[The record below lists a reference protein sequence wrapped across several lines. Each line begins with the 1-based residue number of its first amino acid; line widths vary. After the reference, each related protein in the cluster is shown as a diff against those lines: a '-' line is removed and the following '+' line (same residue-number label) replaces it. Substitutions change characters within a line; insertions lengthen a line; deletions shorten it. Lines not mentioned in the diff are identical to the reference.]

1 MSAPGWALLRSEL
14 ATRKRPLAMMALW
27 TLAEALPAALSG
39 RLVAQALDDG
49 FLAGRPALGVGWL
62 LALGAVSVVGA
73 FGQRQVYPHVAD
85 VVEPLRDALTT
96 RVVGATLRAGTGAG
110 AGGGATAGT
119 GEGDTAAVSRLAR
132 QVETVRDCVAGQLLI
147 VRHFAVTVVFVLLG
161 AASLAPGL
169 LPRIALPLGAALLAF
184 VLLLPRLTVRQ
195 VALLEAEE
203 ELAELASRTFAAVG
217 DITACGAVGRAT
229 ARLDEVIT
237 AQTRARQALAR
248 TGALRRL
255 TVAAGAHLPAAL
267 ILLDAGGLVR
277 GGLPAGAVVG
287 ALAYVTM
294 SLEPALRTLVQGV
307 GASGL
312 RLTVALERLARRAA
326 VPPASAVPAASAV
339 PPVPAVVPSAP
350 AVPAVP
356 AVRAVPAVPVG
367 PPPPTGRP
375 RLHGHAVELDRVSF
389 THHPQADPILDRFS
403 LRIED
408 GEHLAIVGPSGI
420 GKSTVADLM
429 AGLAAPTGGTVRL
442 GGVEADELTA
452 AELAAFRVL
461 VPQEA
466 YVFAGTLRENLAPL
480 GPVLPG
486 PDGERLAQAVRLLGL
501 GPVVRRLGGLD
512 ARLGGAQLSTGERQL
527 VALVRTYLSPARVV
541 LLDEATSHLDPAAE
555 AVVETAFRRRPGTLV
570 VIAHRISSALR
581 ADRIVLLDGE
591 PVVGTHAEL
600 LAAAPGYRELVAHWE
615 NGAGRGA
622 PPDRARARPT
632 LLDARPGA

>member
-1 MSAPGWALLRSEL
+1 
-14 ATRKRPLAMMALW
+14 MMAFW

-39 RLVAQALDDG
+39 RLVAQALDEG
-49 FLAGRPALGVGWL
+49 FLAARPAVGVGWL

-73 FGQRQVYPHVAD
+73 FGQRRVYPHVAD
-85 VVEPLRDALTT
+85 VVEPLRDALAT
-96 RVVGATLRAGTGAG
+96 RVVGATLRTTAG
-110 AGGGATAGT
+110 AG
-119 GEGDTAAVSRLAR
+119 EGDSAASSRLAR

-184 VLLLPRLTVRQ
+184 LLLLPRLTIRQ
-195 VALLEAEE
+195 IALLEAEE
-203 ELAELASRTFAAVG
+203 ELAELASRTFTAVG

-312 RLTVALERLARRAA
+312 RLTVALDRLARQT
-326 VPPASAVPAASAV
+326 AV
-339 PPVPAVVPSAP
+339 PPVVPSVH
-350 AVPAVP
+350 AVGAVG
-356 AVRAVPAVPVG
+356 AVPVG
-367 PPPPTGRP
+367 MPPPTGGRWP
-375 RLHGHAVELDRVSF
+375 HGHVVELDRVSF

-429 AGLAAPTGGTVRL
+429 AGLTAPTGGTVRL
-442 GGVEADELTA
+442 GGVAVDGLTA

-466 YVFAGTLRENLAPL
+466 YVFAGTLRENLSPL
-480 GPVLPG
+480 GPALPG
-486 PDGERLAQAVRLLGL
+486 ADGERLAQAVRLLGL

-512 ARLGGAQLSTGERQL
+512 AQVGGAQLSAGERQL

-541 LLDEATSHLDPAAE
+541 LLDEAASHLDPAAE

-591 PVVGTHAEL
+591 PAVGTHAEL

-622 PPDRARARPT
+622 PPDRTRRRPTPLEARP
-632 LLDARPGA
+632 RPAAPAGAATPVRRGGG